1 VNLGFKILTPENWL
15 EPDDA
20 STSFV
25 RLSASNGKYRSIT
38 GEQYLNDIMKPGLIE
53 AVPKEICA
61 LFEVARGAMAYG
73 YFFYPLYTLACEQLF
88 RVADAATIYKCK
100 AVKASRSIITGEFEE
115 RLIYLIS
122 GKFIPLNKEDAWYAI
137 RKLRNKTSHSEHQ
150 NILTPGNVIGILER
164 IANEINSLFNSTQ
177 SL

>member
-1 VNLGFKILTPENWL
+1 MNLGFKILTPENWL

-25 RLSASNGKYRSIT
+25 RLSASNGKYRPIT

-88 RVADAATIYKCK
+88 RVADAATIHKCK
-100 AVKASRSIITGEFEE
+100 AVKASRSIITGKFEE

-122 GKFIPLNKEDAWYAI
+122 GKFIPLNKEDAWYAT
-137 RKLRNKTSHSEHQ
+137 RKLRNKFSHPERQSILLPGQAIGMLEH
-150 NILTPGNVIGILER
+150 
-164 IANEINSLFNSTQ
+164 IADEINSLFSNT
-177 SL
+177 